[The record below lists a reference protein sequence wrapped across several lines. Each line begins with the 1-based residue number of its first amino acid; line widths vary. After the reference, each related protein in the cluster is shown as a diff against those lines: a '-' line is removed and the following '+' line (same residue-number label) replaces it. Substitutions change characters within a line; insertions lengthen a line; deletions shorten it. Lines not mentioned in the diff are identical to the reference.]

1 MGVTLL
7 FVAMEHRGAMA
18 NWLDSARSKTML
30 NDKMTQC
37 ANFTCFHA
45 GPMEGWTQFRLEPP
59 DVPLPARGGR
69 RPRAAAAPA
78 K

>member
-1 MGVTLL
+1 
-7 FVAMEHRGAMA
+7 
-18 NWLDSARSKTML
+18 ML

-69 RPRAAAAPA
+69 RPRAAAARRSERARWKQEQTLSPQRRRT
-78 K
+78 